1 MENRAHALAA
11 GLFALILG
19 AMLLGSLW
27 WFSDGREAQRS
38 YLLESHGSVTGLNI
52 EAQVRYRGIPAGKVS
67 DIRIDPAD
75 PRKVLVQIRMRSDI
89 PLTRGT
95 RATLAYQGVTGL
107 AYVQLDDRG
116 ENPEPLAS
124 DGGEGGEGGDLPR
137 LTLQPGLMEQLTDT
151 TLDTMRRLKL
161 VSDRITGFFNDE
173 NIQRLSNTL
182 QRLES
187 AAAGADRTFADAPA
201 TLASIRAVLAPENLK
216 RFSETLANLEHA
228 SADAAPAVTE
238 LRSLMT
244 RLHGIAERLDTTT
257 TAAGDR
263 VLDDTLPQ
271 LNGLLKELTTTSQRM
286 GHLIDE
292 VDASPQ
298 MLLLGRTPTP
308 PGPGESG
315 FDAPRP

>member
-19 AMLLGSLW
+19 TTLLAALW
-27 WFSDGREAQRS
+27 WFSDGRETQRN
-38 YLLESHGSVTGLNI
+38 YLLESHGSVTGLNV
-52 EAQVRYRGIPAGKVS
+52 EAQVRYRGIAAGKVS
-67 DIRIDPAD
+67 DIRIDSAD
-75 PRKVLVQIRMRSDI
+75 PRKILVEIRMRSDI

-116 ENPEPLAS
+116 ENPEPLV
-124 DGGEGGEGGDLPR
+124 GENGAPPR
-137 LTLQPGLMEQLTDT
+137 LALQPGLMEQLTDT

-161 VSDRITGFFNDE
+161 VSERIGGFFNDE
-173 NIQRLSNTL
+173 NMQRLSVTL

-201 TLASIRAVLAPENLK
+201 TLASIRAVLSADNLK
-216 RFSETLANLEHA
+216 RLSATLANLEHA
-228 SADAAPAVTE
+228 SADAAPAVAE
-238 LRSLMT
+238 LKTLMT
-244 RLHGIAERLDTTT
+244 RLQRVAERLDA
-257 TAAGDR
+257 TAASAGNS

-271 LNGLLKELTTTSQRM
+271 LNTLLRELTTTSQRM

-298 MLLLGRTPTP
+298 MLLLGRTPAP
-308 PGPGESG
+308 PGPGEAG
-315 FDAPRP
+315 FESPSRP

>member
-19 AMLLGSLW
+19 TTLLGALW
-27 WFSDGREAQRS
+27 WFSDGRETQRN
-38 YLLESHGSVTGLNI
+38 YLLESHGSVTGLNV
-52 EAQVRYRGIPAGKVS
+52 EAQVRYRGIAAGKVS
-67 DIRIDPAD
+67 DIRIDSAD
-75 PRKVLVQIRMRSDI
+75 PRKILVEIRMRSDI

-116 ENPEPLAS
+116 ENPEPLV
-124 DGGEGGEGGDLPR
+124 GENGAPPR
-137 LTLQPGLMEQLTDT
+137 LALQPGLMEQLTDT

-161 VSDRITGFFNDE
+161 VSERIGSFFNDE
-173 NIQRLSNTL
+173 NMQRLAVTL

-201 TLASIRAVLAPENLK
+201 TLASIRAVLSPDNLK
-216 RFSETLANLEHA
+216 RLSATLVNLEHA
-228 SADAAPAVTE
+228 SADAAPAVAE
-238 LRSLMT
+238 LKTLMT
-244 RLHGIAERLDTTT
+244 RLQRVAERLDA
-257 TAAGDR
+257 TATSAGNS

-271 LNGLLKELTTTSQRM
+271 LNTLLRELTTTSQRM

-298 MLLLGRTPTP
+298 MLLLGRTPVT
-308 PGPGESG
+308 PGPGEAG
-315 FDAPRP
+315 FESPTRP

>member
-19 AMLLGSLW
+19 ATLLASLW
-27 WFSDGREAQRS
+27 WFSDGREAQRN

-52 EAQVRYRGIPAGKVS
+52 EAQVRYRGISAGKVS

-75 PRKVLVQIRMRSDI
+75 PRKILVQIRMRSDI

-116 ENPEPLAS
+116 DNPEPLA
-124 DGGEGGEGGDLPR
+124 GEGGELPR

-161 VSDRITGFFNDE
+161 VSDRIGSFFNEE
-173 NIQRLSNTL
+173 NMQRLSNTL
-182 QRLES
+182 ERLES
-187 AAAGADRTFADAPA
+187 AATGADRTFADAPA
-201 TLASIRAVLAPENLK
+201 TLASVRSVLAPENLK
-216 RFSETLANLEHA
+216 RLSATLANLEQA

-238 LRSLMT
+238 LRKLMT
-244 RLHGIAERLDTTT
+244 RLQAIAERLDTTT
-257 TAAGDR
+257 TTAGDR

-271 LNGLLKELTTTSQRM
+271 LNGLLKELATTSQRI
-286 GHLIDE
+286 GHLVDE

-298 MLLLGRTPTP
+298 MLLLGRTPP
-308 PGPGESG
+308 RPGPGEAG
-315 FDAPRP
+315 FDTSRQ

>member
-19 AMLLGSLW
+19 VTLLASLW

-52 EAQVRYRGIPAGKVS
+52 EALVRYRGISAGKVS

-75 PRKVLVQIRMRSDI
+75 PRKILVEIRMRSDI

-116 ENPEPLAS
+116 DNPEPLAG
-124 DGGEGGEGGDLPR
+124 DGGELPR

-173 NIQRLSNTL
+173 NLQRLSNTL
-182 QRLES
+182 ERLES

-201 TLASIRAVLAPENLK
+201 TLASVRAVLAPENLQ
-216 RFSETLANLEHA
+216 RLSATLANLEHA

-238 LRSLMT
+238 LRKLMT

-292 VDASPQ
+292 VEASPQ
-298 MLLLGRTPTP
+298 MLLLGRTAPR
-308 PGPGESG
+308 PGPGEAG
-315 FDAPRP
+315 FDTPRQ

>member
-19 AMLLGSLW
+19 VTLLASLW

-52 EAQVRYRGIPAGKVS
+52 EALVRYRGISAGKVS

-75 PRKVLVQIRMRSDI
+75 PRKILVQIRMRSDI

-116 ENPEPLAS
+116 DNPEPLAG
-124 DGGEGGEGGDLPR
+124 DGGELPR

-161 VSDRITGFFNDE
+161 VSERITGFFNEE
-173 NIQRLSNTL
+173 NLQRLSNTL
-182 QRLES
+182 ERLES
-187 AAAGADRTFADAPA
+187 AAAGADRTFADVPA
-201 TLASIRAVLAPENLK
+201 TLASVRSVLAPENLE
-216 RFSETLANLEHA
+216 RLSATLANLEQA
-228 SADAAPAVTE
+228 SADAAPAVSE
-238 LRSLMT
+238 LRNLMT
-244 RLHGIAERLDTTT
+244 RLQGIAERLDTTT

-298 MLLLGRTPTP
+298 MLLLGRTQPR
-308 PGPGESG
+308 PGPGEAG
-315 FDAPRP
+315 FDTPRQ